1 MAQKRKLTTVALL
14 AVAVTIII
22 VVVLFMQSN
31 ESAYHSTQ
39 QKQGTIIYIAKDF
52 DTDDYIIYLKL
63 DEGYSSKEKLRQF
76 VITSDSVLLSEN
88 GALERILSERT
99 VGAHVEI
106 AYVGSPEEVDDYLW
120 AYPVVHIALLDET

>member
-1 MAQKRKLTTVALL
+1 MAQKRKLATVALL

-22 VVVLFMQSN
+22 AVILFMQSN
-31 ESAYHSTQ
+31 ESAYHYTQ
-39 QKQGTIIYIAKDF
+39 QKQGTIIYVAKDF

-76 VITSDSVLLSEN
+76 VLTADSVLLSEN
-88 GALERILSERT
+88 GALEQILSERT

>member
-52 DTDDYIIYLKL
+52 DTDDYIISACQKTMKTPSYL
-63 DEGYSSKEKLRQF
+63 
-76 VITSDSVLLSEN
+76 V
-88 GALERILSERT
+88 
-99 VGAHVEI
+99 
-106 AYVGSPEEVDDYLW
+106 
-120 AYPVVHIALLDET
+120 